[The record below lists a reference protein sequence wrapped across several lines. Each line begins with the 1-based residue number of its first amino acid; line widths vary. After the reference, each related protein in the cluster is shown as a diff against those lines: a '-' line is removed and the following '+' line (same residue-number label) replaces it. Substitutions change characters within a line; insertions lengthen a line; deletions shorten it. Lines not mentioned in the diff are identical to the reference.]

1 MVEVVCIGFLQ
12 LSYME
17 VFLDIFSFVVY
28 FITLDLVMLENFV
41 FLLLVFCK
49 RHAGKRSFC
58 KQVVM
63 ALWGQ
68 ISGAEFEFFLA

>member
-1 MVEVVCIGFLQ
+1 MVEVVCIGFLL
-12 LSYME
+12 LSNME
-17 VFLDIFSFVVY
+17 VLLKIFSFKVY
-28 FITLDLVMLENFV
+28 FIIVDLMMLENFV

>member
-17 VFLDIFSFVVY
+17 VLLKIFSFEVY
-28 FITLDLVMLENFV
+28 FIIVDLMMLENFV

-49 RHAGKRSFC
+49 RHAGKRGFC
-58 KQVVM
+58 K
-63 ALWGQ
+63 
-68 ISGAEFEFFLA
+68 

>member
-41 FLLLVFCK
+41 FLLLMLCK
-49 RHAGKRSFC
+49 GHAEKRS
-58 KQVVM
+58 
-63 ALWGQ
+63 LL
-68 ISGAEFEFFLA
+68 E